1 MLKNYNSLKNLTP
14 ILRPPKTEI
23 RFEMKNYKLKIIKS
37 LIIST
42 ALITCLT
49 GNAQPIQTNV
59 PALKEVFKN
68 DFSIGC
74 LLSYTYIG
82 FPSDPYVPGQSAIT
96 SPTGGTLIKYHM
108 NTMSPGNWMKSTYIV
123 DMNGS
128 ASAYNSASTQALKDS
143 LDVHPKVT
151 FNGNIIAQLNWAQRQ
166 GFRFRGHTLVW
177 HNQHPG
183 TAFFRTGYSATGA
196 RLSKEKMALRMEN
209 YIKEVFRIIHE
220 RWPGLLIAMDVVN
233 EAINED
239 GSDRTTDS
247 EWYLTFGD
255 NSYVMKAFEYA
266 RKYTTLYGET
276 QIKLYYNDYRTHVSS
291 KANGIVRLC
300 APIFKAGLL
309 DGIGMQEH
317 DGLSSPT
324 AEQWITSYNK
334 FDTICTEMSVTELDV
349 KPDASLNQTTQANQY
364 GLLFKCFLDHAAGTG
379 RGKLVNVSKDGLN
392 DSLAFVKNASLWN
405 WQNQCKPAFYEV
417 VELAQNYHAL
427 DSLLAQADTLHEA
440 NYKPEKWVSFAAVL
454 TIAKTAM
461 SRNYDI
467 STPAAQTIGD
477 AYENL
482 DAALK
487 SLTDFGSSA
496 TGITVE
502 QQALLESNFPNP
514 FSTRTTLR
522 FYLPGASDIELRV
535 VDRTGRTVAR
545 LAGGSYRSGTHQ
557 VVFDASD
564 LPADIY
570 FCTLKTA
577 DGLFTRKLTVLK

>member
-1 MLKNYNSLKNLTP
+1 MQN
-14 ILRPPKTEI
+14 
-23 RFEMKNYKLKIIKS
+23 IKS
-37 LIIST
+37 KSYLLFIFSGLLT
-42 ALITCLT
+42 LT
-49 GNAQPIQTNV
+49 GLTCAIAQTPIQTDV
-59 PALKEVFKN
+59 PALKEVFKS

-82 FPSDPYVPGQSAIT
+82 FPSDPYVPGQSGIT
-96 SPTGGTLIKYHM
+96 APTGGYLIKYHM
-108 NTMSPGNWMKSTYIV
+108 NAMSPGNWMKSTYIV
-123 DMNGS
+123 DMNSS
-128 ASAYNSASTQALKDS
+128 ASAYNSAGTQALKDS
-143 LDVHPKVT
+143 VDVNPKVT

-300 APIFKAGLL
+300 SPIFKVGLL

-317 DGLSSPT
+317 DGLASPT

-364 GLLFKCFLDHAAGTG
+364 GLLFKCFLDRASRSGK
-379 RGKLVNVSKDGLN
+379 GKLVNVSKDGLN
-392 DSLAFVKNASLWN
+392 DSLAFVKNASLWD
-405 WQNQCKPAFYEV
+405 WQNQCKPAFFEV
-417 VELAQNYHAL
+417 VDLALNYHAL
-427 DSLLAQADTLHEA
+427 DSLLAQTDTLHEA
-440 NYKPEKWVSFAAVL
+440 FYKPEKWAYFTTVL
-454 TIAKTAM
+454 SDVQTAM

-467 STPAAQTIGD
+467 STSAAQTMGD

-482 DAALK
+482 ETALK
-487 SLTDFGSSA
+487 SLTDIGSLANDIPSA
-496 TGITVE
+496 KTFVLE
-502 QQALLESNFPNP
+502 QNYPNP
-514 FSTRTTLR
+514 FSAKTTIR
-522 FYLPGASDIELRV
+522 FRLAETSDIQLV
-535 VDRTGRTVAR
+535 VYDRLGRTVAR
-545 LAGGSYRSGTHQ
+545 LAGGNYYSGTHQ